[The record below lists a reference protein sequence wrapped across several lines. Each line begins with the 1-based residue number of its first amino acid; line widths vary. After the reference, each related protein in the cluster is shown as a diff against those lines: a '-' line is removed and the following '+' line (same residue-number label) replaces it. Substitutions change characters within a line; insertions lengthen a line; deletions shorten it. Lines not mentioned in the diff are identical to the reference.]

1 MMSFAERYLNR
12 SLLLEICPAL
22 AFFAVN
28 FGWGLM
34 AATAAVM
41 VTSVI
46 VVGIGVMLD
55 RKVPVLAVVTLALV
69 LLLGGASLV
78 FNEEI
83 FIKIKP
89 TVGNCLFAAA
99 LGIGLLF
106 RPSFL
111 VQMLGQHV
119 QLTEAGWRVLTLCW
133 IGLALGLA
141 GLNEVVW
148 RTMETDHWVIFR
160 TALTPFAILGYIL
173 ITRLLAEYYWL
184 EETAEDGGSEDLR

>member
-22 AFFAVN
+22 VFFVVN

-41 VTSVI
+41 LTSLV
-46 VVGIGVMLD
+46 VVGTGVVLD
-55 RKVPVLAVVTLALV
+55 RKVPVLAVVTLAMV

-78 FNEEI
+78 FQEEI

-99 LGIGLLF
+99 LGVGLLF

-111 VQMLGQHV
+111 VQTFGGHI
-119 QLTEAGWRVLTLCW
+119 QLTEEGWRVLTLSW
-133 IGLALGLA
+133 IALALSLA

-148 RTMETDHWVIFR
+148 RTLETDHWVIFR
-160 TALTPFAILGYIL
+160 TVLTPFAILGYIL

-184 EETAEDGGSEDLR
+184 EDEDEEDED

>member
-1 MMSFAERYLNR
+1 MLSFAERYLNR
-12 SLLLEICPAL
+12 SMLLEICPAL
-22 AFFAVN
+22 VFFVVN

-41 VTSVI
+41 LASLV
-46 VVGIGVMLD
+46 VVGAGMVLD

-78 FNEEI
+78 FQEEL

-99 LGIGLLF
+99 LGIGLFF

-111 VQMLGQHV
+111 AQTLGGHL
-119 QLTEAGWRVLTLCW
+119 QLTEEGWRILTLCW
-133 IGLALGLA
+133 IALALSLA

-148 RTMETDHWVIFR
+148 RTLETDYWVIFR
-160 TALTPFAILGYIL
+160 TALTPFALLGYVL
-173 ITRLLAEYYWL
+173 ITRQLAEYYWL
-184 EETAEDGGSEDLR
+184 EDEDEDEDEED

>member
-1 MMSFAERYLNR
+1 MSFAERYLNR

-22 AFFAVN
+22 TFLVVN

-41 VTSVI
+41 FASVV
-46 VVGIGVMLD
+46 VVGIGISLD
-55 RKVPVLAVVTLALV
+55 RRVPALAVVTLALV

-78 FNEEI
+78 FQEEL

-99 LGIGLLF
+99 LGVGLF
-106 RPSFL
+106 FKPGFL
-111 VQMLGQHV
+111 ERTLETQV
-119 QLTEAGWRVLTLCW
+119 QLTDDGWRVLTLCW
-133 IGLALGLA
+133 IALALSLA
-141 GLNEVVW
+141 GLNEAVW

-160 TALTPFAILGYIL
+160 TALTPVAILGYIL

-184 EETAEDGGSEDLR
+184 EDEDEDEDDED